1 MIRRGEVW
9 FAATPSGDRPVLV
22 LTRDPVAAIIQRIVV
37 AELRSTPRQVESE
50 LALGPDDGLPG
61 ACVVTFDNV
70 RTIDRR
76 HLRRRVTQLDE
87 LTMHRA
93 CERLNMALGC

>member
-1 MIRRGEVW
+1 MIQRGDVW

-22 LTRDPVAAIIQRIVV
+22 LTRDPVASIIQRVVV
-37 AELRSTPRQVESE
+37 AELRSTARQVESE
-50 LALGPDDGLPG
+50 LELGPDNGLPG
-61 ACVVTFDNV
+61 DCVVTFDNL
-70 RTIDRR
+70 RTIDRK

-87 LTMHRA
+87 VTMHRA

>member
-1 MIRRGEVW
+1 MIRRGDVW

-22 LTRDPVAAIIQRIVV
+22 LTRDPVVSLLQRIAV
-37 AELRSTPRQVESE
+37 AELRSTARQVESE
-50 LALGPDDGLPG
+50 LELGPKNGLPHN
-61 ACVVTFDNV
+61 CVASFDNL
-70 RTIDRR
+70 RTIDRK

-87 LTMHRA
+87 VTMHRA